1 MLSIAQN
8 PCLRPMSRIA
18 FPVLV
23 LSALALATS
32 ASWADTENALSVD
45 GDRVS
50 GTIDYANDMFRIP
63 FRAEE
68 GAAVTLTVSADR
80 GSAFHP
86 RLVLL
91 GTDRAED
98 AAASAA
104 VKSSG
109 GGRTASLRGYVLPDT
124 GLRYLEVRSADGSE
138 GSFTLTTR
146 AKHAASAAGTGTVD
160 GGGTA
165 EYRFV
170 APGGAR
176 ATFRVQADR
185 GSGAAPSFVRLLGPD
200 GQEISADAALP
211 IERGFQVRNVAL
223 DAPGAYALVVGSPE
237 GASGSFRASVRWT
250 RDRFLP
256 RAFDAAGIV
265 ANPVVLS
272 VSPDGGDITR
282 SVTVRVTADFVAA
295 GARVSLTSGFAT
307 IAIPAKEV
315 HADAQGLSFN
325 LDLASCRNGL
335 YAVVVTNPDGG
346 TGTLPDAF
354 RVTNVRATVGGVTP
368 SSGHSDEV
376 VRVAVT
382 GAYMAPAAD
391 VALVSGDLR
400 IQGTVVTGFGGQ
412 IEATFDLRN
421 QPLGAWDLVVTNAG
435 TQATA
440 LAGAF
445 SVLMPLPPS
454 LLSITPGE
462 NSMDPVVAAEITG
475 LTFRLGVTVRLT
487 REGFEDIRGTNVQI
501 ISSTQIAVTFDTNG
515 AEPGAWDVT
524 VTNTDGQSATLPEAF
539 IIYTG
544 SSE

>member
-1 MLSIAQN
+1 MSFIAQN
-8 PCLRPMSRIA
+8 PCLRPVSGIA
-18 FPVLV
+18 FPLLV
-23 LSALALATS
+23 VSALALATS
-32 ASWADTENALSVD
+32 ASRADTEDVVRVD

-50 GTIDYANDMFRIP
+50 GTIDSADDMVRIP

-80 GSAFHP
+80 GSALHP

-98 AAASAA
+98 AAAAAA

-109 GGRTASLRGYVLPDT
+109 GGRTASLKGFVLPDT

-146 AKHAASAAGTGTVD
+146 AKHAASAAGPGTVE

-176 ATFRVQADR
+176 AMFRVQADR

-200 GQEISADAALP
+200 GQEISTDAARP
-211 IERGFQVRNVAL
+211 IAGGFQVSNVAL
-223 DAPGAYALVVGSPE
+223 DAPGAYALVVGSPV

-256 RAFDAAGIV
+256 REFDAAGIV

-272 VSPDGGDITR
+272 VSPEGGDITQ
-282 SVTVRVTADFVAA
+282 SVTVRVTGDFVAA
-295 GARVSLTSGFAT
+295 GAKVSLRSGFAA

-315 HADAQGLSFN
+315 HADAQGLSFD
-325 LDLASCRNGL
+325 LDLASCRDGL

-346 TGTLPDAF
+346 TGTLPAAF

-368 SSGHSDEV
+368 SSGRSDEV

-382 GAYMAPAAD
+382 GAHMAPAAD
-391 VALVSGDLR
+391 VALVSGGFR
-400 IQGTVVTGFGGQ
+400 IPGAVVTGYGGQ
-412 IEATFDLRN
+412 VEATFDLRD
-421 QPLGAWDLVVTNAG
+421 QPIGAWDVVVTNAG
-435 TQATA
+435 TQATV

-445 SVLMPLPPS
+445 NILMPLPPS
-454 LLSITPGE
+454 LTSITPGE
-462 NSMDPVVAAEITG
+462 NSTAPVVVTEITG
-475 LTFRLGVTVRLT
+475 VTFRIGVTVRLT
-487 REGFEDIRGTNVQI
+487 RAEFQDIPGTSVQF
-501 ISSTQIAVTFDTNG
+501 ISSTQLAATFDTTG

-539 IIYTG
+539 IIY
-544 SSE
+544 